1 MEPPSEWRSPTGES
15 ASGGWVILS
24 GKRSALLASACLIPF
39 APIATGVAFA
49 QTPAA
54 PASSAQASSAPA
66 SGGHAPVA
74 HHRAAHGRAPVRQ
87 SADAVPTGGTIR
99 SIRVQGNE
107 RIETGTILSYLVVQ
121 AGEPFNQEELDRSL
135 KTLYATGLF
144 RDVTLHRTAD
154 TLVVVVV
161 ENPIVN
167 RISFE
172 GNHAAKDEDIRK
184 EIELRARAVYTP
196 EMASRDRQKILDL
209 YAQKG
214 RYDVTVTPQI
224 IRLSHNR
231 VDVIFQITEG
241 ELTLIRKI
249 SFVGNKAFSEGRLA
263 QVITT
268 KETAW
273 YRFFSS
279 SDEYNPDRVKYDSE
293 LLRRFY
299 LRNGY
304 VDFSVNDATAELSPD
319 RKSFFVTFTITEGPR
334 YRIGKIQVTSS
345 LRHVT
350 ADSLRPLIKI
360 YEHQWYDGDD
370 IQHIADG
377 LQTRLQATG
386 SPFALVK
393 PEIARNTDNH
403 TVDLLFDVSDG
414 PRVYVDRIDINGNT
428 ITQDR
433 VIRRQFGFAE
443 GDPFTPAEQRR
454 AKQSLQDLGF
464 FNTVSVDTAPGS
476 APDRVNVNA
485 NITEKPTGQITLG
498 GGYSTDAGV
507 LGNAGIRQS
516 NLVGSGID
524 ASLTGTIAQ
533 YENQVDLSLT
543 DPYFLGRNMV
553 AGIDL
558 FDIQST
564 GNSQSIQNYYETR
577 LGGTARIGYAF
588 NRYLSQSWNYTLT
601 DRNVSDVYSA
611 ASLYVQAESGRSI
624 LSQIGT
630 TLAYD
635 RRDSRLAPHSGFLVT
650 VGGDVAGLGGNEKY
664 VRGKIDG
671 SYYIP
676 LDYFTGNHDWTVSLK
691 AGTGYLV
698 DYDNGRQDIV
708 DNFYLGGDNL
718 RGFYDGGVGPYS
730 KATNLHPAQD
740 ALGGRFIYTQST
752 QLNFPLPVGP
762 DLGLSGRYFVDVGGL
777 SGSRV
782 LPTNSRLD
790 PQQAILGNN
799 LRPRVGT
806 GVGVSWKSP
815 FGLINVDLGIPVVK
829 QNSDKQQVFR
839 FGFGSQF

>member
-1 MEPPSEWRSPTGES
+1 M
-15 ASGGWVILS
+15 S
-24 GKRSALLASACLIPF
+24 GKRSALLASACLVPF
-39 APIATGVAFA
+39 ALDVP
-49 QTPAA
+49 
-54 PASSAQASSAPA
+54 AQAQDVALSHRPARPA
-66 SGGHAPVA
+66 SGQVRHRPAHPLQHRSGVVPVA
-74 HHRAAHGRAPVRQ
+74 
-87 SADAVPTGGTIR
+87 TGGTIQA
-99 SIRVQGNE
+99 IRIKGNE

-144 RDVTLHRTAD
+144 RDVTLHRD
-154 TLVVVVV
+154 GGTLLVTVI

-172 GNHAAKDEDIRK
+172 GNHGAKDEDIRK
-184 EIELRARAVYTP
+184 EIGLRPRAVYTS

-214 RYDVTVTPQI
+214 RYAVTVTPQI

-231 VDVIFQITEG
+231 VDVIYQITEG
-241 ELTLIRKI
+241 ELTLIQKI
-249 SFVGNKAFSEGRLA
+249 SFVGNKAFSEARLA
-263 QVITT
+263 QVVTS
-268 KETAW
+268 KQSAW

-279 SDEYNPDRVKYDSE
+279 SDEYNPDRVKYDAE

-304 VDFSVNDATAELSPD
+304 VDFTATDSTAELSPD
-319 RKSFFVTFTITEGPR
+319 RKSFYVTFTINEGPR
-334 YRIGKIQVTSS
+334 YRIGHIEVKST

-350 ADSLRPLIKI
+350 SESLRPLIDLF
-360 YEHQWYDGDD
+360 EHQWYDGDD
-370 IQHIADG
+370 IQHVAEG
-377 LQTRLQATG
+377 LQNRLQATG
-386 SPFALVK
+386 QPFASVK

-428 ITQDR
+428 ITQDH
-433 VIRRQFGFAE
+433 VIRRQFDFAE
-443 GDPFTPAEQRR
+443 GDPFTPAQQRR
-454 AKQSLQDLGF
+454 SKQSLQDLGF
-464 FNTVSVDTAPGS
+464 FNSVTIDTAPGS

-485 NITEKPTGQITLG
+485 NISEKPTGQITLG
-498 GGYSTDAGV
+498 GGYSTDAGI

-516 NLVGSGID
+516 NLVGTGID
-524 ASLTGTIAQ
+524 ASLTGTVAQ
-533 YENQVDLSLT
+533 YENQVDLSVT

-558 FDIQST
+558 FDIQT
-564 GNSQSIQNYYETR
+564 EGNSSSVQNYYETR
-577 LGGTARIGYAF
+577 IGATARIGYAF
-588 NRYLSQSWNYTLT
+588 NRYLSQSWNYSLIH
-601 DRNVSDVYSA
+601 RNVNNVYSA
-611 ASLYVQAESGRSI
+611 ASIYVQAENGSSN
-624 LSQIGT
+624 LSQVGT

-635 RRDSRLAPHSGFLVT
+635 RRDSRAAPHKGYIVT
-650 VGGDVAGLGGNEKY
+650 AGVDVAGLGGNEKY
-664 VRGKIDG
+664 VRTKIDT

-676 LDYFTGNHDWTVSLK
+676 LDYLTGNHDWTISLR
-691 AGTGYLV
+691 AGAGYLA
-698 DYDNGRQDIV
+698 DYGGGRQDIV

-730 KATNLHPAQD
+730 KPTNQHLATD

-752 QLNFPLPVGP
+752 QLNFPLPLSP
-762 DLGLSGRYFVDVGGL
+762 DLGLSGRYFVDIGGL

-782 LPTNSRLD
+782 LNNLRNTD
-790 PQQAILGNN
+790 GDAILGNN

-815 FGLINVDLGIPVVK
+815 FGLINIDLGLPVVK
-829 QNSDKQQVFR
+829 QASDKQQVFR

>member
-1 MEPPSEWRSPTGES
+1 M
-15 ASGGWVILS
+15 S
-24 GKRSALLASACLIPF
+24 GKRSALLASACLLPF
-39 APIATGVAFA
+39 ATDAR
-49 QTPAA
+49 
-54 PASSAQASSAPA
+54 AQAGEQVRPQETH
-66 SGGHAPVA
+66 GT
-74 HHRAAHGRAPVRQ
+74 AAHARHRPARRAGSQEV
-87 SADAVPTGGTIR
+87 ATGGTIQA
-99 SIRVQGNE
+99 IRVQGNE

-121 AGEPFNQEELDRSL
+121 AGEPFNQDELDRSL

-144 RDVTLHRTAD
+144 RDVTLHRDGNAL
-154 TLVVVVV
+154 LVTVA

-172 GNHAAKDEDIRK
+172 GNHAAKDEDLSK
-184 EIELRARAVYTP
+184 EIALRARAVYTAD
-196 EMASRDRQKILDL
+196 MASRDRQKILDL

-214 RYDVTVTPQI
+214 RYAVTVTPQV

-241 ELTLIRKI
+241 ELTLIRKV
-249 SFVGNKAFSEGRLA
+249 SFVGNKAFSEARLA
-263 QVITT
+263 QVITS

-304 VDFSVNDATAELSPD
+304 VDFSVTDATAELSPD
-319 RKSFFVTFTITEGPR
+319 RKSFYVTFTIDEGPR
-334 YRIGKIQVTSS
+334 YRIGHIEVKST
-345 LRHVT
+345 LRHVSSE
-350 ADSLRPLIKI
+350 SLRPRIKL

-370 IQHIADG
+370 IQHVAEG
-377 LQTRLQATG
+377 LQSELQSSG
-386 SPFALVK
+386 SPFASVK

-403 TVDLLFDVSDG
+403 TVDLLFDVSEG

-433 VIRRQFGFAE
+433 VIRRQFDFAE
-443 GDPFTPAEQRR
+443 GDPFTPAQQRR
-454 AKQSLQDLGF
+454 TKQSLQDLGF
-464 FNTVSVDTAPGS
+464 FNTVTVETVPGS
-476 APDRVNVNA
+476 APDRVNVA
-485 NITEKPTGQITLG
+485 AGITEKPTGQITLG

-507 LGNAGIRQS
+507 LANAGIRQS

-533 YENQVDLSLT
+533 YENQIDLSVT

-558 FDIQST
+558 FNIQTT
-564 GNSQSIQNYYETR
+564 GNSSSVQNYYETR

-588 NRYLSQSWNYTLT
+588 NRYLSQSWNYSLINRRVT
-601 DRNVSDVYSA
+601 NVYTG
-611 ASLYVQAESGRSI
+611 ASLYVQSEHGSSL

-635 RRDSRLAPHSGFLVT
+635 RRDSRVAPHSGYVVT
-650 VGGDVAGLGGNEKY
+650 VGVDLSGLGGNEKY
-664 VRGKIDG
+664 VRSKVDG

-676 LDYFTGNHDWTVSLK
+676 LDYFTGSHDWTISLR
-691 AGTGYLV
+691 AGAGYLA
-698 DYDNGRQDIV
+698 DYSGGRQDIV
-708 DNFYLGGDNL
+708 DNFYLGGENL

-730 KATNLHPAQD
+730 KPTDQYPAAD
-740 ALGGRFIYTQST
+740 ALGGRFIYTQSS
-752 QLNFPLPVGP
+752 QLNFPLPLSP

-782 LPTNSRLD
+782 LSSAFPPGSS
-790 PQQAILGNN
+790 QQILGNN

-829 QNSDKQQVFR
+829 QSSDKQQVFR

>member
-1 MEPPSEWRSPTGES
+1 MY
-15 ASGGWVILS
+15 
-24 GKRSALLASACLIPF
+24 GKRSALLASACLLPF
-39 APIATGVAFA
+39 ALDSRHPAWARTPGEA
-49 QTPAA
+49 QTQ
-54 PASSAQASSAPA
+54 SSARPVP
-66 SGGHAPVA
+66 HAR
-74 HHRAAHGRAPVRQ
+74 HRAALHRA
-87 SADAVPTGGTIR
+87 AAAAVPTGGTIQ
-99 SIRVQGNE
+99 SIRVLGNE

-121 AGEPFNQEELDRSL
+121 AGDPFNQEELDRSL
-135 KTLYATGLF
+135 KTLFATGLF
-144 RDVTLHRTAD
+144 RDVTLHRD
-154 TLVVVVV
+154 GNTLLVSVV

-172 GNHAAKDEDIRK
+172 GNHAAKDDDLRK
-184 EIELRARAVYTP
+184 EIDLRPRAVYTP

-214 RYDVTVTPQI
+214 RYGVTVTPQI

-231 VDVIFQITEG
+231 VDVIFQINEG

-249 SFVGNKAFSEGRLA
+249 SFVGNKAFGEARLA
-263 QVITT
+263 QVITS

-279 SDEYNPDRVKYDSE
+279 SDEYNPDRIKYDGE

-304 VDFSVNDATAELSPD
+304 VDFNVVDATAELAPN
-319 RKSFFVTFTITEGPR
+319 RKSFLVTFTIDEGPR
-334 YRIGKIQVTSS
+334 YRIGRIEVKST
-345 LRHVT
+345 LRHVE
-350 ADSLRPLIKI
+350 AANLRPKI
-360 YEHQWYDGDD
+360 EIHEHQWYDGDD
-370 IQHIADG
+370 VQHTAEG
-377 LQTRLQATG
+377 LQNFLQASG
-386 SPFALVK
+386 SPFASVK

-403 TVDLLFDVSDG
+403 TVDLLFDVSEG
-414 PRVYVDRIDINGNT
+414 PRVYVDRIDISGNT

-433 VIRRQFGFAE
+433 VIRRQFDFAE
-443 GDPFTPAEQRR
+443 GDPLTPAQQRR
-454 AKQSLQDLGF
+454 TKQSLEDLGF
-464 FNTVSVDTAPGS
+464 FNTVSIETAPGS
-476 APDRVNVNA
+476 APDRVDVNA
-485 NITEKPTGQITLG
+485 AITEKPTGQITLG

-507 LGNAGIRQS
+507 LANAGIRQS

-524 ASLTGTIAQ
+524 ASLSGTIAQ
-533 YENQVDLSLT
+533 YENQVDLSVT
-543 DPYFLGRNMV
+543 DPYFLGRNVV

-558 FDIQST
+558 FNIET
-564 GNSQSIQNYYETR
+564 EGNSSSVQNYYETR
-577 LGGTARIGYAF
+577 TGGTARLGYAF
-588 NRYLSQSWNYTLT
+588 NRYLSQSFNYTVT
-601 DRNVSDVYSA
+601 DRRVNNVYTA
-611 ASLYVQAESGRSI
+611 ASLYIQAEHGTSF

-635 RRDSRLAPHSGFLVT
+635 RRDSRVAPHTGFLVT
-650 VGGDVAGLGGNEKY
+650 TGVDVAGLGGNEKY
-664 VRGKIDG
+664 IRSKIDA

-698 DYDNGRQDIV
+698 DYDHGRQDIV

-730 KATNLHPAQD
+730 NPTSTYPAAD

-762 DLGLSGRYFVDVGGL
+762 DLGLSGRYFVDVGALAGA
-777 SGSRV
+777 RV
-782 LPTNSRLD
+782 LTTNFTSYGASAAGQGIRGD
-790 PQQAILGNN
+790 N

-815 FGLINVDLGIPVVK
+815 FGLINVDLGIPVVR
-829 QNSDKQQVFR
+829 QPSDKQQVFR
-839 FGFGSQF
+839 FGFGSNF

>member
-1 MEPPSEWRSPTGES
+1 M
-15 ASGGWVILS
+15 S
-24 GKRSALLASACLIPF
+24 GKRSALLASACLLPF
-39 APIATGVAFA
+39 ATDARA
-49 QTPAA
+49 QPAEPTP
-54 PASSAQASSAPA
+54 P
-66 SGGHAPVA
+66 HDT
-74 HHRAAHGRAPVRQ
+74 HRSAAHGRHRPPAHGGAQTV
-87 SADAVPTGGTIR
+87 ATGGTIQ
-99 SIRVQGNE
+99 SIRVQGNA
-107 RIETGTILSYLVVQ
+107 RIETGTILSYLVVR

-144 RDVTLHRTAD
+144 RDVTLHRD
-154 TLVVVVV
+154 GSTLLVTVA

-172 GNHAAKDEDIRK
+172 GNDAAKDDDLRK
-184 EIELRARAVYTP
+184 EIELRARAVYTS

-214 RYDVTVTPQI
+214 RYAVTVTPQI

-249 SFVGNKAFSEGRLA
+249 SFVGNKAFGEARLA
-263 QVITT
+263 QVITS

-304 VDFSVNDATAELSPD
+304 VDFTVTDATAELSPD
-319 RKSFFVTFTITEGPR
+319 RKAFLITFTIDEGPR
-334 YRIGKIQVTSS
+334 YRIGHIEVKST
-345 LRHVT
+345 LRHVSSE
-350 ADSLRPLIKI
+350 SLRPQIKL

-370 IQHIADG
+370 IQHVAEG
-377 LQTRLQATG
+377 LQAELQSSG
-386 SPFALVK
+386 NPFASVK

-433 VIRRQFGFAE
+433 VIRRQFDFAE
-443 GDPFTPAEQRR
+443 GDPFTPTQQRR
-454 AKQSLQDLGF
+454 TKQSLQDLGF
-464 FNTVSVDTAPGS
+464 FNSVNVETAPGS

-485 NITEKPTGQITLG
+485 AITEKPTGQITLG

-507 LGNAGIRQS
+507 LANAGLRQS
-516 NLVGSGID
+516 NLVGTGID

-533 YENQVDLSLT
+533 YENQVDLSVT

-558 FDIQST
+558 FNIQT
-564 GNSQSIQNYYETR
+564 EGNSSSVQNYYETR

-588 NRYLSQSWNYTLT
+588 NRYLSQSWNYSIIHRRVT
-601 DRNVSDVYSA
+601 DVYTG
-611 ASLYVQAESGRSI
+611 ASLYVQSEHGSSL

-635 RRDSRLAPHSGFLVT
+635 RRDSRVAPHSGYVVT
-650 VGGDVAGLGGNEKY
+650 IGVDVAGLGGNEKY
-664 VRGKIDG
+664 VRSKIDG

-676 LDYFTGNHDWTVSLK
+676 LDYFTGNHDWTISLR
-691 AGTGYLV
+691 AGAGYLA
-698 DYDNGRQDIV
+698 DYGNGRQDIV

-730 KATNLHPAQD
+730 KPTNAFPAAD
-740 ALGGRFIYTQST
+740 ALGGRFIYTQSS
-752 QLNFPLPVGP
+752 QLNFPLPLSP

-782 LPTNSRLD
+782 LTTAFPAGSS
-790 PQQAILGNN
+790 QQILGNN

-829 QNSDKQQVFR
+829 QPSDKQQVFR

>member
-1 MEPPSEWRSPTGES
+1 M
-15 ASGGWVILS
+15 S
-24 GKRSALLASACLIPF
+24 GKRSALLASVCLLPF
-39 APIATGVAFA
+39 ATTAATA
-49 QTPAA
+49 QD
-54 PASSAQASSAPA
+54 AQ
-66 SGGHAPVA
+66 APVA
-74 HHRAAHGRAPVRQ
+74 ASREGTGAHGVRHYPARRLAARRPAPEP
-87 SADAVPTGGTIR
+87 AEAGGTIR
-99 SIRVQGNE
+99 SIQVQGNN
-107 RIETGTILSYLVVQ
+107 RIETGTVLSYLVVQ

-144 RDVTLHRTAD
+144 RDVTLHRHGD

-172 GNHAAKDEDIRK
+172 NNHAVKDDDLRK

-214 RYDVTVTPQI
+214 RYAVTVTPQI

-241 ELTLIRKI
+241 ELTLIRKV
-249 SFVGNKAFSEGRLA
+249 SFVGNKAFSEARLA
-263 QVITT
+263 QVITS

-304 VDFSVNDATAELSPD
+304 VDFSVSDATAELAPD
-319 RKSFFVTFTITEGPR
+319 RKSFLITFTISEGPR
-334 YRIGKIQVTSS
+334 YRIGHIEVKST
-345 LRHVT
+345 LRHVSSE
-350 ADSLRPLIKI
+350 SLRPQVGLF
-360 YEHQWYDGDD
+360 EHQWYNGDD
-370 IQHIADG
+370 VQRVTEAM
-377 LQTRLQATG
+377 QTRLQASG
-386 SPFALVK
+386 EPFASVH

-403 TVDLLFDVSDG
+403 TVDLLFDVSEG

-464 FNTVSVDTAPGS
+464 FNTVTVETAPGS

-485 NITEKPTGQITLG
+485 DISEKPTGQITLG
-498 GGYSTDAGV
+498 GGYSTDAGG

-524 ASLTGTIAQ
+524 ASLSGTIAQ
-533 YENQVDLSLT
+533 YESQVDLSLT

-558 FDIQST
+558 FDIET
-564 GNSQSIQNYYETR
+564 EGNSSSVQNYYETR
-577 LGGTARIGYAF
+577 IGGTARIGYAF

-601 DRNVSDVYSA
+601 DRRVSDIFTQ
-611 ASLYVQAESGRSI
+611 ASLYVQAEEGTSL
-624 LSQIGT
+624 LSQVGT

-635 RRDSRLAPHSGFLVT
+635 RRDSRLAPHDGYVVT
-650 VGGDVAGLGGNEKY
+650 LGVDVAGLGGNEKY

-671 SYYIP
+671 SYFIP
-676 LDYFTGNHDWTVSLK
+676 LDYFTGNHDWTISLK

-698 DYDNGRQDIV
+698 DYGGGRQDIV

-730 KATNLHPAQD
+730 KPTSRYPAAD
-740 ALGGRFIYTQST
+740 ALGGRFIYTQSS

-782 LPTNSRLD
+782 ISTNFPPNSG
-790 PQQAILGNN
+790 QAILGDN

-829 QNSDKQQVFR
+829 QASDKQQVFR

>member
-1 MEPPSEWRSPTGES
+1 MSAHAQDASTGTAGHLRHRHPERASETPV
-15 ASGGWVILS
+15 ASGG
-24 GKRSALLASACLIPF
+24 
-39 APIATGVAFA
+39 
-49 QTPAA
+49 
-54 PASSAQASSAPA
+54 
-66 SGGHAPVA
+66 
-74 HHRAAHGRAPVRQ
+74 
-87 SADAVPTGGTIR
+87 TIQ
-99 SIRVQGNE
+99 SIRIRGNE

-121 AGEPFNQEELDRSL
+121 AGDPFNQEQLDRSL

-144 RDVTLHRTAD
+144 RDVTLHRDGNAL
-154 TLVVVVV
+154 LVTVV

-172 GNHAAKDEDIRK
+172 GNHAGKDEDLRK
-184 EIELRARAVYTP
+184 EISLRARAVYTP
-196 EMASRDRQKILDL
+196 EMASRDRQKILDS

-214 RYDVTVTPQI
+214 RYGVTVTPQI

-231 VDVIFQITEG
+231 VDVIYQITEG
-241 ELTLIRKI
+241 ELTLIQKI
-249 SFVGNKAFSEGRLA
+249 SFVGNKAFSEARLS
-263 QVITT
+263 QVITS

-304 VDFSVNDATAELSPD
+304 VDFTVTDATAELSPD
-319 RKSFFVTFTITEGPR
+319 RKSFYVTFTINEGPR
-334 YRIGKIQVTSS
+334 YRLGHIEVKST
-345 LRHVT
+345 LRHVSSE
-350 ADSLRPLIKI
+350 SLRPQIQL
-360 YEHQWYDGDD
+360 YEHQWYNGDD
-370 IQHIADG
+370 IQKTAEA
-377 LQTRLQATG
+377 LQDRLQASG
-386 SPFALVK
+386 SPFASVR

-403 TVDLLFDVSDG
+403 TVDLLFDVSEG
-414 PRVYVDRIDINGNT
+414 PRVFVDRIDINGNT

-433 VIRRQFGFAE
+433 VIRRQFDFAE
-443 GDPFTPAEQRR
+443 GDPFTPAQQRR
-454 AKQSLQDLGF
+454 AKTSLQDLGF
-464 FNTVSVDTAPGS
+464 FNTVTIDTAPGS
-476 APDRVNVNA
+476 APDKVNVNA

-533 YENQVDLSLT
+533 YENQIDLSVT

-553 AGIDL
+553 AGFDL
-558 FDIQST
+558 FNIQT
-564 GNSQSIQNYYETR
+564 EGNSSSVQNYYEER
-577 LGGTARIGYAF
+577 LGGTFRIGYAF
-588 NRYLSQSWNYTLT
+588 NRYLSQSWNYTIT
-601 DRNVSDVYSA
+601 RRKVTDVYSA
-611 ASLYVQAESGRSI
+611 ASIYVQAEGGTSV
-624 LSQIGT
+624 LSQVGT
-630 TLAYD
+630 TIAYD
-635 RRDSRLAPHSGFLVT
+635 RRDSRAAPHQGFLVT
-650 VGGDVAGLGGNEKY
+650 TGVDVAGLGGNEKY

-676 LDYFTGNHDWTVSLK
+676 LDYFTGNHDWTISLK

-730 KATNLHPAQD
+730 SPTNKYPATD

-752 QLNFPLPVGP
+752 QLNFPLPVSP

-777 SGSRV
+777 SGARV
-782 LPTNSRLD
+782 LSGIIQSNGS
-790 PQQAILGNN
+790 AIVGNN

-829 QNSDKQQVFR
+829 QDSDKQQVFR

>member
-1 MEPPSEWRSPTGES
+1 MH
-15 ASGGWVILS
+15 
-24 GKRSALLASACLIPF
+24 GKRSALLASACLLPF
-39 APIATGVAFA
+39 ALDSREPLWAQDATPESG
-49 QTPAA
+49 TAA
-54 PASSAQASSAPA
+54 PATHGRQRPA
-66 SGGHAPVA
+66 AHHARL
-74 HHRAAHGRAPVRQ
+74 HRAAA
-87 SADAVPTGGTIR
+87 AAVPTGGTIQ
-99 SIRVQGNE
+99 SIRVLGNE

-121 AGEPFNQEELDRSL
+121 AGDPFNREELDRSL
-135 KTLYATGLF
+135 KTLFATGLF
-144 RDVTLHRTAD
+144 RDVTLHRD
-154 TLVVVVV
+154 GNTLLVDVV

-172 GNHAAKDEDIRK
+172 GNHAAKDDDLRK
-184 EIELRARAVYTP
+184 EIDLRARAVYTP

-214 RYDVTVTPQI
+214 RYGVTVTPQI

-231 VDVIFQITEG
+231 VDVIFQINEG

-249 SFVGNKAFSEGRLA
+249 SFVGNKAFSEARLA
-263 QVITT
+263 QVITS

-279 SDEYNPDRVKYDSE
+279 SDEYNPDRIKFDSE

-304 VDFSVNDATAELSPD
+304 VDFNVVDATAELAPN
-319 RKSFFVTFTITEGPR
+319 RKSFFVTFTIDEGPR
-334 YRIGKIQVTSS
+334 YRIGRIEVKST

-350 ADSLRPLIKI
+350 AESLRPKIKI

-370 IQHIADG
+370 VQHTAEG
-377 LQTRLQATG
+377 LQNFLQASG
-386 SPFALVK
+386 SPFASVK

-403 TVDLLFDVSDG
+403 TVDLLFDVSEG
-414 PRVYVDRIDINGNT
+414 PRIYVDRIDINGNT

-433 VIRRQFGFAE
+433 VIRRQFDFAE
-443 GDPFTPAEQRR
+443 GDPLTPAQQRR
-454 AKQSLQDLGF
+454 SKQSLEDLGF
-464 FNTVSVDTAPGS
+464 FNTVSIETAPGS

-485 NITEKPTGQITLG
+485 AISEKPTGQITLG

-507 LGNAGIRQS
+507 LANAGIRQS

-524 ASLTGTIAQ
+524 ASLSGTIAQ
-533 YENQVDLSLT
+533 YENQVDLSVT
-543 DPYFLGRNMV
+543 DPYFLGRNVV

-558 FDIQST
+558 FNIET
-564 GNSQSIQNYYETR
+564 EGNSSSVQNYYETR
-577 LGGTARIGYAF
+577 TGGTARIGYAF
-588 NRYLSQSWNYTLT
+588 NRYLSQSFNYTVT
-601 DRNVSDVYSA
+601 DRRVNNVYTA
-611 ASLYVQAESGRSI
+611 ASLYIQAEHGTSF

-635 RRDSRLAPHSGFLVT
+635 RRDSRVAPHTGYLVT
-650 VGGDVAGLGGNEKY
+650 TGVDVAGLGGNEKY
-664 VRGKIDG
+664 IRSKIDA

-691 AGTGYLV
+691 AGTGYLA
-698 DYDNGRQDIV
+698 DYDHGRQDIV

-730 KATNLHPAQD
+730 NPTNIYPAAD

-777 SGSRV
+777 SGARV
-782 LPTNSRLD
+782 LTTNFTSYGANAVGQR
-790 PQQAILGNN
+790 ILGDD

-815 FGLINVDLGIPVVK
+815 FGLINVDLGIPVVR
-829 QNSDKQQVFR
+829 QPSDKQQVFR
-839 FGFGSQF
+839 FGFGSNF

>member
-1 MEPPSEWRSPTGES
+1 MY
-15 ASGGWVILS
+15 
-24 GKRSALLASACLIPF
+24 GKRSALLASACLLPF
-39 APIATGVAFA
+39 ALDSRDPLWAQDVAPSVTHGRHR
-49 QTPAA
+49 TP
-54 PASSAQASSAPA
+54 
-66 SGGHAPVA
+66 V
-74 HHRAAHGRAPVRQ
+74 HRAAT
-87 SADAVPTGGTIR
+87 ADAVPTGGTIQA
-99 SIRVQGNE
+99 IRVEGNQ

-121 AGEPFNQEELDRSL
+121 AGQPFNQEELDRSL

-144 RDVTLHRTAD
+144 RDVTLHRDGD
-154 TLVVVVV
+154 TLLVAVV

-172 GNHAAKDEDIRK
+172 GNHAAKDDDLRK
-184 EIELRARAVYTP
+184 EIDLRARAVYTP

-214 RYDVTVTPQI
+214 RYNVTVTPQI

-231 VDVIFQITEG
+231 VDVIFQINEG

-249 SFVGNKAFSEGRLA
+249 SFVGNKAFGEARLA
-263 QVITT
+263 QVITS

-279 SDEYNPDRVKYDSE
+279 SDEYNPDRIKYDSE

-304 VDFSVNDATAELSPD
+304 VDFNVIDATAELAPN
-319 RKSFFVTFTITEGPR
+319 RKSFYVTFTIDEGPR
-334 YRIGKIQVTSS
+334 YRIGHIEVKST
-345 LRHVT
+345 LRHVE
-350 ADSLRPLIKI
+350 AASLRPKIKI

-370 IQHIADG
+370 VQHTAEN
-377 LQTRLQATG
+377 LQTELQASG
-386 SPFALVK
+386 SPFASVR

-403 TVDLLFDVSDG
+403 TVDLLFDVSEG
-414 PRVYVDRIDINGNT
+414 PRVYVDRIDISGNT

-433 VIRRQFGFAE
+433 VIRRQFDFAE
-443 GDPFTPAEQRR
+443 GDPLTPAQQRR
-454 AKQSLQDLGF
+454 TKQSLQDLGF
-464 FNTVSVDTAPGS
+464 FNTVTIDTAPGS

-485 NITEKPTGQITLG
+485 VITEKPTGQITLG

-507 LGNAGIRQS
+507 LANAGIRQS

-533 YENQVDLSLT
+533 YEHQVDFSVT
-543 DPYFLGRNMV
+543 DPYFLGRNVV

-558 FDIQST
+558 FTIENE
-564 GNSQSIQNYYETR
+564 GNSSNVQNYYETR
-577 LGGTARIGYAF
+577 TGGTARIGYAF
-588 NRYLSQSWNYTLT
+588 NRYLSQSWNYTVT
-601 DRNVSDVYSA
+601 DRDVNNVYTA
-611 ASLYVQAESGRSI
+611 ASLYIQAEHGTSF

-635 RRDSRLAPHSGFLVT
+635 RRDSRLTPHSGFLVST
-650 VGGDVAGLGGNEKY
+650 GVDVAGLGGNEKY
-664 VRGKIDG
+664 VRGKIDA

-676 LDYFTGNHDWTVSLK
+676 LDYFIGNHDWTISLK

-698 DYDNGRQDIV
+698 DYDHGRQDIV

-730 KATNLHPAQD
+730 NPTNTYPAAD

-777 SGSRV
+777 SGARV
-782 LPTNSRLD
+782 LTTNFTSYGASAVG
-790 PQQAILGNN
+790 QKILGDD

-829 QNSDKQQVFR
+829 QPSDKQQVFR
-839 FGFGSQF
+839 FGFGSNF

>member
-1 MEPPSEWRSPTGES
+1 M
-15 ASGGWVILS
+15 S
-24 GKRSALLASACLIPF
+24 GKRSALLASACLLPF
-39 APIATGVAFA
+39 AAVGHAGA
-49 QTPAA
+49 Q
-54 PASSAQASSAPA
+54 SGAQAPSA
-66 SGGHAPVA
+66 HAA
-74 HHRAAHGRAPVRQ
+74 ARAAHNRAARAHP
-87 SADAVPTGGTIR
+87 AVDRDLAGGTIQ
-99 SIRVQGNE
+99 SIKVEGNE

-121 AGEPFNQEELDRSL
+121 AGQPFSQEELDRSL

-144 RDVTLHRTAD
+144 RDVTLHREGD
-154 TLVVVVV
+154 TLVVVVK

-263 QVITT
+263 QVVSS

-279 SDEYNPDRVKYDSE
+279 SDEYNPDRVKYDAE

-304 VDFSVNDATAELSPD
+304 VDFSVTDATAELSPD
-319 RKSFFVTFTITEGPR
+319 RKSFYVTFTINEGPR
-334 YRIGKIQVTSS
+334 YRIGHIEVKSS

-350 ADSLRPLIKI
+350 GDSLKQYIPI

-370 IQHIADG
+370 IQRISDN
-377 LQTRLQATG
+377 LQNRLQATG
-386 SPFALVK
+386 SPFALVR

-403 TVDLLFDVSDG
+403 TVDLLFDVSEG
-414 PRVYVDRIDINGNT
+414 PRVYVDRIDVAGNT

-443 GDPFTPAEQRR
+443 GDPFTPGEQRR

-464 FNTVSVDTAPGS
+464 FNTVNVDTAPGS

-485 NITEKPTGQITLG
+485 GITEKPTGQITLG

-524 ASLTGTIAQ
+524 ASLTGTVAQ
-533 YENQVDLSLT
+533 YQNQVDLSVT

-558 FDIQST
+558 FNIQTT
-564 GNSQSIQNYYETR
+564 GNSSSIQNYYETR

-588 NRYLSQSWNYTLT
+588 NRYLSQSWNYTVT
-601 DRNVSDVYSA
+601 DRSVSSVYTA
-611 ASLYVQAESGRSI
+611 ASLYVQAERGWSL

-630 TLAYD
+630 TIAYD
-635 RRDSRLAPHSGFLVT
+635 RRDSRVAPHSGFLVT
-650 VGGDVAGLGGNEKY
+650 TGVDVAGLGGNSKY

-676 LDYFTGNHDWTVSLK
+676 LDYFTGNHDWSISIK

-698 DYDNGRQDIV
+698 DYDHGRQSIV

-730 KATNLHPAQD
+730 KATSLHPAQD

-782 LPTNSRLD
+782 LPTNPKLD

>member
-1 MEPPSEWRSPTGES
+1 M
-15 ASGGWVILS
+15 
-24 GKRSALLASACLIPF
+24 
-39 APIATGVAFA
+39 
-49 QTPAA
+49 
-54 PASSAQASSAPA
+54 
-66 SGGHAPVA
+66 
-74 HHRAAHGRAPVRQ
+74 
-87 SADAVPTGGTIR
+87 
-99 SIRVQGNE
+99 
-107 RIETGTILSYLVVQ
+107 
-121 AGEPFNQEELDRSL
+121 
-135 KTLYATGLF
+135 
-144 RDVTLHRTAD
+144 TLHRNGD
-154 TLVVVVV
+154 TLVVVVA

-172 GNHAAKDEDIRK
+172 GNHAASDDDLRK

-214 RYDVTVTPQI
+214 RYAVTVTPQI

-241 ELTLIRKI
+241 ELTLIRKV
-249 SFVGNKAFSEGRLA
+249 SFVGNKAFSEARLA
-263 QVITT
+263 QVITS

-273 YRFFSS
+273 YRFFST

-304 VDFSVNDATAELSPD
+304 VDFAVNDATAELAPD
-319 RKSFFVTFTITEGPR
+319 RKSFLITFTISEGPR
-334 YRIGKIQVTSS
+334 YRIGHIEVKST
-345 LRHVT
+345 LRHVSS
-350 ADSLRPLIKI
+350 DSLRPRIGL
-360 YEHQWYDGDD
+360 YEHEWYNGDD
-370 IQHIADG
+370 IQRVSEG
-377 LQTRLQATG
+377 LQTRLQASG
-386 SPFALVK
+386 QPFASVR

-403 TVDLLFDVSDG
+403 TVDLLFDVSEG
-414 PRVYVDRIDINGNT
+414 PRVYVDRIDISGNT

-464 FNTVSVDTAPGS
+464 FNTVTVETTPGS
-476 APDRVNVNA
+476 APDRVNVNT
-485 NITEKPTGQITLG
+485 NISEKPTGQITLG

-516 NLVGSGID
+516 NLIGSGID
-524 ASLTGTIAQ
+524 ASLSGTIAQ
-533 YENQVDLSLT
+533 YESQVDLSLT

-558 FDIQST
+558 FDIQTT
-564 GNSQSIQNYYETR
+564 GNSSNVQNYYETR
-577 LGGTARIGYAF
+577 IGGTARIGYAF

-601 DRNVSDVYSA
+601 DRRVSDIYTQ
-611 ASLYVQAESGRSI
+611 ASLYVQSEEGTSL
-624 LSQIGT
+624 LSQVGT

-635 RRDSRLAPHSGFLVT
+635 RRDSRLAPHSGYVVT
-650 VGGDVAGLGGNEKY
+650 LGLDVAGLGGNEKY

-671 SYYIP
+671 SYIVP
-676 LDYFTGNHDWTVSLK
+676 LDYFTGNHDWTISFK

-698 DYDNGRQDIV
+698 DFANGRRDIV

-730 KATNLHPAQD
+730 RPTNAYPAAD

-777 SGSRV
+777 SGARVITTDFSRF
-782 LPTNSRLD
+782 PRNAG
-790 PQQAILGNN
+790 QQILGDNQ
-799 LRPRVGT
+799 RPRVGT

>member
-1 MEPPSEWRSPTGES
+1 
-15 ASGGWVILS
+15 LS
-24 GKRSALLASACLIPF
+24 GKRSALLASACLVPF
-39 APIATGVAFA
+39 APLAVQAGRA
-49 QTPAA
+49 QTVDAASPVPHHHAARPA
-54 PASSAQASSAPA
+54 
-66 SGGHAPVA
+66 H
-74 HHRAAHGRAPVRQ
+74 VRQ
-87 SADAVPTGGTIR
+87 VAARAGSPVQTGGTIQ

-121 AGEPFNQEELDRSL
+121 AGDPFNQEELDRSL

-144 RDVTLHRTAD
+144 RDVTLHRNGNV
-154 TLVVVVV
+154 LVVVVA

-184 EIELRARAVYTP
+184 EIQLRPRAVYTS

-241 ELTLIRKI
+241 DLTLIRKI
-249 SFVGNKAFSEGRLA
+249 SFVGNKAFSEARLS
-263 QVITT
+263 QVIST

-304 VDFSVNDATAELSPD
+304 VDFSVTDATAELSPD
-319 RKSFFVTFTITEGPR
+319 RKSFYVTFTINEGPR
-334 YRIGKIQVTSS
+334 YRIGHIEVKSS

-350 ADSLRPLIKI
+350 AESLRPLIKI

-370 IQHIADG
+370 IQHVSDG
-377 LQTRLQATG
+377 LQTRLQGTG
-386 SPFALVK
+386 SPFAVVR
-393 PEIARNTDNH
+393 PEIARNVDNH
-403 TVDLLFDVSDG
+403 TVDLLFDVSEG

-443 GDPFTPAEQRR
+443 GDPFTPAEERR

-464 FNTVSVDTAPGS
+464 FNTVTVDTAPGS

-524 ASLTGTIAQ
+524 ASLTGTVAQ
-533 YENQVDLSLT
+533 YQNQVDLSVT

-558 FDIQST
+558 FDIQTT
-564 GNSQSIQNYYETR
+564 GNSTSVQNYYETR
-577 LGGTARIGYAF
+577 LGGTGRIGYAF
-588 NRYLSQSWNYTLT
+588 NRYLSQSWNYTAT
-601 DRNVSDVYSA
+601 HRKVSDVYSL
-611 ASLYVQAESGRSI
+611 ASLYVQSEAGSSV

-635 RRDSRLAPHSGFLVT
+635 RRDSRLAPHNGYLVT
-650 VGGDVAGLGGNEKY
+650 IGGDLAGLGGNEKY
-664 VRGKIDG
+664 IRGKIDA

-676 LDYFTGNHDWTVSLK
+676 LDYLTGNHDWTISLK
-691 AGTGYLV
+691 AGTGYLA

-730 KATNLHPAQD
+730 HATDAYPAKD

-762 DLGLSGRYFVDVGGL
+762 DLGLSGRYFVDIGGL
-777 SGSRV
+777 SGARV
-782 LPTNSRLD
+782 LTTSFAPGQDQSID
-790 PQQAILGNN
+790 GNN

-829 QNSDKQQVFR
+829 QASDKQQVFR